1 MDVTLRCRCG
11 EFEALLASPAAARR
25 AVCYCRDCRAY
36 LHFLERGDE
45 LLDGNGGSDVL
56 AVQPHNVKITRGADR
71 LACMSL
77 SEKGL
82 YRWYASC
89 CRTPFANTPRNPRMS
104 YAGVSTACVAMP
116 PAQVDAIFGPAVTH
130 IRTQTATGPVARTRG
145 RAFKAGLDIMREL
158 LRSRI
163 SGKWREN
170 PFFKPGTDAPV
181 AAPRALSAKVR
192 AMLTR

>member
-11 EFEALLASPAAARR
+11 EFEALLTSPAAARR

-36 LHFLERGDE
+36 TYFLERAGE
-45 LLDGNGGSDVL
+45 LLDAQGGSDVI
-56 AVQPHNVKITRGADR
+56 AAQPHNLKITRGADR

-77 SEKGL
+77 SDKGL

-89 CRTPFANTPRNPRMS
+89 CRTPIANTPRNPRMS
-104 YAGVSTACVAMP
+104 YADVSTACVALP
-116 PAQVDAIFGPAVTH
+116 PAQLDATFGPATTR
-130 IRTQTATGPVARTRG
+130 IQTRSATAPVAPTRG
-145 RAFKAGLDIMREL
+145 PAFKAGLGIMREL
-158 LRSRI
+158 LRSRF

-181 AAPRALSAKVR
+181 AAPRVLSAKVR